1 MNDESI
7 DLIDYFE
14 DMHSGF
20 IIDQVLFDDLHTLV
34 SIGNDKTLK
43 VWDIEAM
50 REIQNLPIQP

>member
-50 REIQNLPIQP
+50 REI